1 MKKRAQSPDAYT
13 FSLLLRGLSIHSEP
27 EIVLPKAL
35 ALYQSMCE
43 PDARVP
49 PREIHTN
56 YLLRICS
63 RAGDMKSLWQALHR
77 MPESGPGAPST
88 TTYTILLHALTVHAS
103 SPKATLEWV
112 TETVETGRQ
121 IWDDVVKQWEKGNL
135 TMDAKFVF
143 SMASLLLKSPRA
155 QDWDAVFSLVEQTT
169 GIRRLIPRPGTA
181 SRRSFLRHGVAPELR
196 TREGIWKIRPDSDEL
211 FRKIDS
217 KIARLAPA
225 SQQLATAILTA
236 CGKLGE
242 TAAATRY
249 WKTFPNLQ
257 PGGLLPDLE
266 CTKSYLRILRQSKAS
281 ATVTE
286 VVRELTER
294 ESADWGLFR
303 IAMSTCTRNFKSGP
317 KVFDEAT
324 DLYNL
329 RKEKISK
336 VDLTFLDRYLSV
348 IHMAI
353 ITTPGSTDLKSE
365 AVQRHLNAL
374 LAMANDVARVIR
386 SGSSGW
392 TMDDGNVHAMRRKPP
407 SGSLTREDKPRS
419 NGFGK
424 QGDADEPTVELAKR
438 ILGLF
443 DKLINSGTIQPLVLA
458 TLKRTFSDHIRQA
471 EHGDPFLRRRDHGG
485 KATIPQSSSEGR

>member
-27 EIVLPKAL
+27 EIALPKAL
-35 ALYQSMCE
+35 ALYQSMCD
-43 PDARVP
+43 PDARIP

-63 RAGDMKSLWQALHR
+63 RAGDMKSLWQALHQ

-121 IWDDVVKQWEKGNL
+121 IWGDVVKQWEKGNL

-169 GIRRLIPRPGTA
+169 GINRLIPRLGSA
-181 SRRSFLRHGVAPELR
+181 SRRSFLRHGVAPDLR
-196 TREGIWKIRPDSDEL
+196 TREGVWKIRPESDEL
-211 FRKIDS
+211 FRKLDS
-217 KIARLAPA
+217 KIVRLAPA
-225 SQQLATAILTA
+225 SQQLLTAILTA
-236 CGKLGE
+236 CWKLGE
-242 TAAATRY
+242 KAAATRY
-249 WKTFPNLQ
+249 WKTISNLQ
-257 PGGLLPDLE
+257 AGGLLPDLE
-266 CTKSYLRILRQSKAS
+266 STKSYLRILRQSKAS
-281 ATVTE
+281 AAVTE
-286 VVRELTER
+286 VVREFTKR
-294 ESADWGLFR
+294 EKADWGLFR

-324 DLYNL
+324 ELYDL
-329 RKEKISK
+329 RKEKMTE

-348 IHMAI
+348 IHATI

-365 AVQRHLNAL
+365 AGQRHLNAL
-374 LAMANDVARVIR
+374 LAVANNAATIIR

-392 TMDDGNVHAMRRKPP
+392 SMDDGNARAKRWKKP
-407 SGSLTREDKPRS
+407 SGSFTREETNERRS
-419 NGFGK
+419 NGFEK
-424 QGDADEPTVELAKR
+424 QADADERTAELAKR

-443 DKLINSGTIQPLVLA
+443 DKLVNSGAIQPSVVA
-458 TLKRTFSDHIRQA
+458 ALKRTFSDYVRQS
-471 EHGDPFLRRRDHGG
+471 EHGDPFLRRRDDG
-485 KATIPQSSSEGR
+485 T